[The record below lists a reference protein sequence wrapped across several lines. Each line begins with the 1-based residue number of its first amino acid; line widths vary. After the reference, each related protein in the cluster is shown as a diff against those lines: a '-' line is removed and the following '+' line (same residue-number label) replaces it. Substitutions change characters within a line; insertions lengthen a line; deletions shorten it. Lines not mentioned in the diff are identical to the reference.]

1 MPGAIALAG
10 IFLVILVE
18 MIFHPCR
25 KFPPK
30 QEAVVTSNP
39 PPTDNEVEVSDG
51 RGPPTDPTG
60 PLRDM
65 GILVGRTS
73 SIGRSLTRVND
84 HGDADNISHT
94 RLPMTKDGQSS
105 GVMPHEGHALSMAE
119 LATSQTLRK
128 ARLQCVL
135 LEVGILFHSIFIGMA
150 LSVSIGS
157 EFVILL
163 IAIAFHRK

>member
-1 MPGAIALAG
+1 
-10 IFLVILVE
+10 
-18 MIFHPCR
+18 
-25 KFPPK
+25 
-30 QEAVVTSNP
+30 
-39 PPTDNEVEVSDG
+39 
-51 RGPPTDPTG
+51 
-60 PLRDM
+60 
-65 GILVGRTS
+65 
-73 SIGRSLTRVND
+73 
-84 HGDADNISHT
+84 
-94 RLPMTKDGQSS
+94 MTKDGQSS
-105 GVMPHEGHALSMAE
+105 GVMPHEGHTLSMAE